1 MEQEELGDMLS
12 RRAVTRCGSNCS
24 TFNNLHQAA
33 GYRKE
38 LQFKA
43 GDFLTV
49 VIIWCRWCSV
59 KSELSFC
66 LQTGIV
72 QFYHKWQTHPRTYI
86 FKNSLALDAN
96 QEKVW
101 GGKYSFIL
109 LFHSHIQHSCL
120 LGNEGQQSW
129 AWETVCL
136 FSVLHAREQVNTLNL
151 DERRRKEGSAA
162 FCLSLCWTTEKS
174 SWCRSVPGLSMWPIH
189 PSSRAVQMFV
199 PKHLLPHRMYF
210 FRVCVQ
216 CYEEFSSDRN

>member
-1 MEQEELGDMLS
+1 MSYPFVCKQVSFSFTTSDKHTQELTSLKIVWLWM
-12 RRAVTRCGSNCS
+12 
-24 TFNNLHQAA
+24 QI
-33 GYRKE
+33 RK
-38 LQFKA
+38 
-43 GDFLTV
+43 
-49 VIIWCRWCSV
+49 R
-59 KSELSFC
+59 SEEENTHSFC
-66 LQTGIV
+66 
-72 QFYHKWQTHPRTYI
+72 
-86 FKNSLALDAN
+86 
-96 QEKVW
+96 
-101 GGKYSFIL
+101 
-109 LFHSHIQHSCL
+109 FHSHIQHSCL

-216 CYEEFSSDRN
+216 CYEEFSSDRK